1 MCRQSLPPPLSLPSA
16 KLMIMA
22 LEEYGHQS
30 RRGIRVPKKWRSSY
44 SADVI
49 CFKKVMKVLEMNEDG
64 LRCTTCQW
72 HYDTTTYTLLA
83 QFPLPPWLH
92 HSRCLFFGSGFV
104 GLESVSIRRIQGV
117 GYSILE
123 FLGVRS
129 TFDIFQNILFPYRL
143 NTAYCLSWIRRIG
156 FVSFVVFGER
166 MHRYVVS
173 SLMDTAYWLSEQ

>member
-64 LRCTTCQW
+64 LRC
-72 HYDTTTYTLLA
+72 L
-83 QFPLPPWLH
+83 
-92 HSRCLFFGSGFV
+92 
-104 GLESVSIRRIQGV
+104 I
-117 GYSILE
+117 
-123 FLGVRS
+123 
-129 TFDIFQNILFPYRL
+129 
-143 NTAYCLSWIRRIG
+143 
-156 FVSFVVFGER
+156 
-166 MHRYVVS
+166 
-173 SLMDTAYWLSEQ
+173 